1 MRFLIAVYCSS
12 VIHNDRDRVI
22 LHCIVNS
29 LSKLKTTINAL
40 LLYVGHTFNKAVTLG
55 YTLSLRR

>member
-1 MRFLIAVYCSS
+1 MIDFKDKIFMRFLIAMYCSS

-29 LSKLKTTINAL
+29 LSK
-40 LLYVGHTFNKAVTLG
+40 
-55 YTLSLRR
+55 